1 MLVRF
6 LGMTM
11 KVEKHIPNG
20 PIYVYPPATVNR
32 HPLVHHEGW
41 MIHGLNTVVFQ
52 FLS

>member
-6 LGMTM
+6 LGMNM

-20 PIYVYPPATVNR
+20 PIYVATGHTVNQ

-41 MIHGLNTVVFQ
+41 MINGLKTVVFQ